1 MSTTISLACGAPV
14 LDDLIDALAVPD
26 LRLDADIAE
35 GLVPGIYRFHR
46 EGVSTRFTEVTVA
59 DARIAVRMF
68 SMASPEDVAFAMR
81 IVTEIAAL
89 GGQAVAD
96 AEMLGVVPIA
106 TVVAHHSGPWADE
119 QAKSGLRVLRSM
131 IEDGR
136 GPMEVPGPKRGY
148 FVGPRVLAELDASG
162 TPETAHL
169 RMREM
174 IRRVQ
179 WLPVRTA
186 GTFIAKGENDAD
198 IKLAVWLGDE
208 VVFPSV
214 PYAAVSIEHDGGG
227 RDVVLIDSSHVPGLA
242 GDRWSYIDERQGHL
256 RDFGDDWPALVDAA
270 RAFSTQLV

>member
-14 LDDLIDALAVPD
+14 LEDLIDAIAVAD
-26 LRLDADIAE
+26 LRIDADE
-35 GLVPGIYRFHR
+35 GGGLVPGIYRFHR

-59 DARIAVRMF
+59 ETSLAVRIF

-81 IVTEIAAL
+81 IVAEVAAL
-89 GGQAVAD
+89 GALKAAD
-96 AEMLGVVPIA
+96 AEMMGVVPIA
-106 TVVAHHSGPWADE
+106 TIVAHHDAGWADE
-119 QAKSGLRVLRSM
+119 QAKSGVRVLRSM

-136 GPMEVPGPKRGY
+136 GPMEVPGPRRGY

-162 TPETAHL
+162 PPETAHL
-169 RMREM
+169 RMLET

-179 WLPVRTA
+179 WMPVRTA
-186 GTFIAKGENDAD
+186 GTFLAKGEDDAD
-198 IKLAVWLGDE
+198 VKLAVWLGDE

-214 PYAAVSIEHDGGG
+214 PYAAVSSEREGGA

-270 RAFSTQLV
+270 RAFATQL